1 MLSVSGPE
9 PCSGK
14 GIGNHVHTEERQPK
28 RRDDG
33 ANTKLLCQALLAGH
47 IEGARDVNYEIEN
60 AHLASDHE
68 FPALWPIE
76 WVLKQH

>member
-1 MLSVSGPE
+1 
-9 PCSGK
+9 
-14 GIGNHVHTEERQPK
+14 
-28 RRDDG
+28 
-33 ANTKLLCQALLAGH
+33 LLAGH